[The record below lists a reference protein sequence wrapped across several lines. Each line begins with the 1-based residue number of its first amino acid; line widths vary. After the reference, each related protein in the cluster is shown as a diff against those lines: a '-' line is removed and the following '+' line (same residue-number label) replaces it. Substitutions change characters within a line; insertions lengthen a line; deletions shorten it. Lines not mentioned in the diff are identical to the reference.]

1 MLNCFTCV
9 QLCGHVQPYG
19 LQPARL
25 WDSPGKNTG
34 VGCYVLYQGIF
45 PTQGSNPHLLYLL
58 HWQVGS
64 LTPVPPGKP
73 HERRIWSCCSVT
85 KLCLTPC
92 NPMNCSMPGF
102 SVLHYLPEFAQIN
115 VHWVGDAIQPSH
127 PLLPTFSP
135 AFSLAQHQSL
145 FQWDGSSHHVAK
157 ALEFQLQHSGLI
169 SFRTDWLLYG
179 RYCLKR
185 FSCVN

>member
-1 MLNCFTCV
+1 MQHPFGNIKKHIHECGTGEPKFCLPEGRRRRFKAGDLA
-9 QLCGHVQPYG
+9 QERCGHG
-19 LQPARL
+19 IC
-25 WDSPGKNTG
+25 GKEKG
-34 VGCYVLYQGIF
+34 DMIGIF
-45 PTQGSNPHLLYLL
+45 SIFTIISM
-58 HWQVGS
+58 S
-64 LTPVPPGKP
+64 L
-73 HERRIWSCCSVT
+73 S
-85 KLCLTPC
+85 KLQKIVKDREDWHVAIHGCAKSDMMREWTTR
-92 NPMNCSMPGF
+92 
-102 SVLHYLPEFAQIN
+102 N

>member
-1 MLNCFTCV
+1 MLKLKLRYF
-9 QLCGHVQPYG
+9 GHLMGRPDLLEKTLMLGKIEGRRRKGWQWMRWLDGIIDLMDVSLSK
-19 LQPARL
+19 LQKIVKDREDWHVAIH
-25 WDSPGKNTG
+25 
-34 VGCYVLYQGIF
+34 GCAKSDMMREW
-45 PTQGSNPHLLYLL
+45 T
-58 HWQVGS
+58 
-64 LTPVPPGKP
+64 T
-73 HERRIWSCCSVT
+73 R
-85 KLCLTPC
+85 
-92 NPMNCSMPGF
+92 
-102 SVLHYLPEFAQIN
+102 N

-179 RYCLKR
+179 RYCFKR